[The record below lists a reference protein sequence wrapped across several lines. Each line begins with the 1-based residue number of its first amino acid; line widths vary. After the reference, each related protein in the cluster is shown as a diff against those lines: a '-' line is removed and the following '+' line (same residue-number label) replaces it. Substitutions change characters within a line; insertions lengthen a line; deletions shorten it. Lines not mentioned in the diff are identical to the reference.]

1 MKKVLGLAAVMALV
15 LGFVA
20 PAFADVEQINVEK
33 IKTFMQKESDR
44 SGFSASSAS
53 AHGAATDTGNWY
65 RDKLIGGF
73 HFGPA
78 GSDDKSSHTK

>member
-1 MKKVLGLAAVMALV
+1 MKRIAAVLV
-15 LGFVA
+15 LLAGFAAVA

-33 IKTFMQKESDR
+33 IKTFMQKEADR
-44 SGFSASSAS
+44 SGWSASSAS
-53 AHGAATDTGNWY
+53 AHNTGTDVGNWY

-78 GSDDKSSHTK
+78 GTGDKGSTK